1 MDEISPLVSKVI
13 QIMSLNTDNRSDFI
27 TILAKI
33 SNPIEKLKL
42 LLQYLIQEFSLLK
55 ISPDFN
61 EINLLINKI
70 HEIVDECPL
79 DFHNFAFWI
88 PNYILQQKNTMDEV
102 QNNII
107 RIKTQIRQLLE
118 LFSSVDS
125 PNSNIEMLKEK
136 SYEIFS
142 GIFSPKSN
150 TNSFETLYKEKKD
163 PQSSPVEKEQS
174 SQSIIA
180 YLERKIKTL
189 KKKLALVIA
198 ESQKIINEKE
208 LKANQLEKENE
219 FLKHNL
225 IKLNTKIQKLKAQ
238 INTPNAYQVAN
249 PYQILQEEKNQLKD
263 QNGAL
268 INRNQSLVDEN
279 LQLFNSLQKLQDE
292 NNELKKE
299 NSRFDS
305 SSFSSMQETLT
316 NLSDENRMLKE
327 NIREIEIQNKK
338 LLDECNNQ
346 NLPASDSSLFNV
358 KQNNSSSSDSV
369 VSIQS
374 IDDSFEI
381 EKKTLQDV
389 IKEQDDK
396 IHFLEKK
403 LITAES
409 EKLKQ
414 MEMIKKRNK
423 EEMSYLDLKKI
434 GFILAEALC
443 QRYNPGKANSEIQ
456 RLIEV
461 ARQEHIILSETVR
474 YPIDPFNNANLR
486 MSEPAEKNPIK
497 TTIYSKFDELDRELT
512 TFKLS
517 VL

>member
-1 MDEISPLVSKVI
+1 MDEIAPLVSKVI
-13 QIMSLNTDNRSDFI
+13 QIMSLNTENRSEFI

-42 LLQYLIQEFSLLK
+42 LLQYLIQEFSSPK

-70 HEIVDECPL
+70 HEIIDECPL
-79 DFHNFAFWI
+79 DFHHFAFWI

-107 RIKTQIRQLLE
+107 RIKTQIRQLLD

-136 SYEIFS
+136 SYEIIS

-150 TNSFETLYKEKKD
+150 TNSFEALYQEKKD
-163 PQSSPVEKEQS
+163 PQSSLVETE
-174 SQSIIA
+174 QSIIA

-189 KKKLALVIA
+189 KKKLTLVIA

-208 LKANQLEKENE
+208 LKINQLEKENE
-219 FLKHNL
+219 LLKRNL
-225 IKLNTKIQKLKAQ
+225 IKLKTKIRKLKAHN
-238 INTPNAYQVAN
+238 NTPNTVTN
-249 PYQILQEEKNQLKD
+249 PYQNLQEEKNQLKV

-346 NLPASDSSLFNV
+346 NSSLFSV
-358 KQNNSSSSDSV
+358 KQNNSSSNDSV

-414 MEMIKKRNK
+414 MEMIKQRNK
-423 EEMSYLDLKKI
+423 EENNQEMSYLDLKKI

-461 ARQEHIILSETVR
+461 ARQEHIKLSETVR
-474 YPIDPFNNANLR
+474 YPIDPFNNSNSM

-497 TTIYSKFDELDRELT
+497 ANIYSKFDELDRELT